1 MNVIYPGE
9 KWMKRSIRGI
19 KKGGDHDPWDH
30 RLSMGGG
37 GWDVKDYGNFIISI
51 SITFRRKKK

>member
-1 MNVIYPGE
+1 MEEEIDPG
-9 KWMKRSIRGI
+9 GI